1 MSTISGFSSAV
12 TGINR
17 GMDGIRRNSQTIAT
31 QGASGSVSD
40 KAVTKALVDLK
51 SNSLQVEASAKVLS
65 TQNEILGSLLDEL
78 A

>member
-17 GMDGIRRNSQTIAT
+17 GMDAMRKNSHTIAS

-40 KAVTKALVDLK
+40 KAVTEALVDLK
-51 SNSLQVEASAKVLS
+51 SNSLQVQASAKVLS
-65 TQNEILGSLLDEL
+65 AHNDILGTLLDEL

>member
-17 GMDGIRRNSQTIAT
+17 GMDGIRRNAQAIAS

-40 KAVTKALVDLK
+40 KAVTGALVGLR

-65 TQNEILGSLLDEL
+65 AQNDILGTLLDEL

>member
-17 GMDGIRRNSQTIAT
+17 GMDGMRRNAQAIASQGT
-31 QGASGSVSD
+31 SEPVSV
-40 KAVTKALVDLK
+40 KAVTESLVDLK

-65 TQNEILGSLLDEL
+65 TQNEILGTLLDEM

>member
-40 KAVTKALVDLK
+40 EAVTGALVDLK
-51 SNSLQVEASAKVLS
+51 TNSLQVEASAKVLS
-65 TQNEILGSLLDEL
+65 TQNEILGTLLDEL